1 MKVLVTGSA
10 GFIGSAISIRFLDR
24 SHTFA
29 GIDSH
34 NDYYDPKLK
43 EVSLARHANHAS
55 YIVRSRCS

>member
-1 MKVLVTGSA
+1 MKVLVSGRA
-10 GFIGSAISIRFLDR
+10 GFIFKALLIKLFDR
-24 SHTFA
+24 GNSLA
-29 GIDSH
+29 GIDNH